1 MTRSTK
7 VSALDKDARELHE
20 ALSRLVRV
28 YQFRDR
34 TCICYYNVSITQCYA
49 IGTLLAHGPISLN
62 RLAAALY
69 LDKSTASRVVDSL
82 ERKGYIRR
90 LVDPNDARALRL
102 EVTRKGKEL
111 HFRIEQDLVDE
122 KKQLL
127 EDFDPDVR
135 QATIRL
141 VARLAR
147 EASLRFSDKDKK
159 GKCPRD

>member
-1 MTRSTK
+1 M
-7 VSALDKDARELHE
+7 
-20 ALSRLVRV
+20 RV

-34 TCICYYNVSITQCYA
+34 ACICYYDVSITQCYA
-49 IGTLLAHGPISLN
+49 ISALLAHGPISLK
-62 RLAAALY
+62 RLAAHLY

-102 EVTRKGKEL
+102 EVTGKGQEL
-111 HFRIEQDLVDE
+111 HYRIEQDLIDE

-127 EDFDPDVR
+127 AGFDPDVR

-147 EASLRFSDKDKK
+147 EASLRFSDKK
-159 GKCPRD
+159 GKCTRD